1 MSTQIDDKGKF
12 FTEIIAKNPC
22 PSIIQTLTHRI
33 QGIIYVKHDERL
45 IEELNRSLF
54 IAVTQAI
61 VFNTQGTALY
71 HSDFLTINRE
81 HIVWIIPICEIKQ
94 NTPVTT
100 GDN

>member
-1 MSTQIDDKGKF
+1 MSTQFDDKGKF

-33 QGIIYVKHDERL
+33 QGIIYIKHDERL
-45 IEELNRSLF
+45 MDELTRSCF

-61 VFNTQGTALY
+61 VYNSQGTPLY
-71 HSDFLTINRE
+71 QSDFLTINRE
-81 HIVWIIPICEIKQ
+81 HIVWVIPECDIKRI
-94 NTPVTT
+94 TPVTT